1 MKTKFKL
8 SNRILSIVL
17 ALVLMVGILPTTS
30 FTASAAETEYDG
42 VIGELYYKVD
52 QENNI
57 TTIFG
62 NGALSSTTALANV
75 MTSNVVI
82 EEGVTS
88 IGNTAFRGLSSL
100 EELTVKGDVT
110 IGNYAF
116 QGCASLETVTFMGN
130 VTSVGNYAFRGCDGL
145 STIYYYGTT
154 EPSYANALSSVTLY
168 SSKGVS
174 FCGLT
179 PSNLPATQD
188 PCSGDHTGWTELSSL
203 TETVPGCYEITSG
216 GKYYLS
222 DDVRNSTN
230 YRPTIR
236 ITCTEDVT
244 LCLNGKTIYPA
255 QSPSSMAVSLSADS
269 TLNLCDCA
277 CTGRILGEEEILFAY
292 NNATINMYSGTL
304 KDSTRDAVYLMDGA
318 SFNMYGGTITG
329 CNQWYGEAAITS
341 YYFSQINIY
350 GGNISDNHKYAI
362 RTEGS
367 IYISGDAK
375 ITGNV
380 KGDVYL
386 REGQTITTGT
396 LTSGAD
402 IGITTVASENDIAI
416 TGSNTADYSRYFH
429 SDNSSYAITNKGNT
443 IYLHKHTC
451 TYSATENK
459 ITQTCSVCNKHTAT
473 ATLTA
478 DDVIYTGSAVATGAS
493 VTFSDNWAGSKE
505 HGEIT
510 YSDNINVGDATAKVT
525 VADKELVTTFKINP
539 ANIAETTVTFDPE
552 NGIYNGSAYTPG
564 VTVTFN
570 GATLVEDKDYTLSWD
585 SSDLTNA
592 GSHTATITGKGNFTG
607 TKNAVFSIDP
617 ADIKGA
623 VVTIDQDTFDYDG
636 QPHKPTAVVT
646 FNGAV
651 LTEGVDYEL
660 YYISK
665 DQIMTWENGEP
676 VKLFG
681 TGKENCDS
689 INAGQYY
696 AIVFGKGNFAT
707 SSRFAYAP
715 YTIKQTK
722 NDWVTEPWI
731 TDWTYGKSA
740 NAPVGEAKFGTVY
753 VLYDGTANDGTTY
766 NGDTPPTKAGSYIAR
781 FFVDETA
788 NYEPIAYSVP
798 FTVKKANYNMIG
810 AKWNYREPFQYNGKE
825 HKVEV
830 VGLPAGVTVESY
842 ENNIAT
848 TVGDYYAK
856 VNLAYDV
863 NNYNAPA
870 INVLG
875 WTIYNDWTPA
885 EYTVNGS
892 GWMNEDFVISAKN
905 GYKISLTNTAN
916 GTWEDALTYSAETNN
931 GSVTFY
937 LKNETSGTI
946 SLAKT
951 VSYKLDK
958 TEPTGRVEFVERTGW
973 EEFIN
978 TITFGLFY
986 KDEVTVKVTA
996 EDNLSGVAKIEYVY
1010 SNEAKTLNEVKEIT
1024 DWTEYNGEF
1033 GVSLQDAKKFVY
1045 FVRITD
1051 NAGNVTYLSTD
1062 GAEYDTTAPV
1072 LYGIENG
1079 GVYHGDKV
1087 FKAMDK
1093 NFLKIEVDGV
1103 NITDTTEGD
1112 DEFKIVADNAEH
1124 TVTVTDKAG
1133 NVTEYKITVYKKYM
1147 VTYSNGDGG
1156 SYEKEF
1162 KYGEAITIPTNEIFK
1177 DTFRKTGHTIKEWQG
1192 YTEGMTMPLSNLTF
1206 TAVYTPCEY
1215 IVTFDQNG
1223 GAEISPITVTFG
1235 EKYGSLPSSAITGLS
1250 GGNKNWYLVDA
1261 DGNVTDTNI
1270 KNLTIVSTA
1279 RDHKLFIKRNVLAPS
1294 VSVVLTVPG
1303 GISDGY
1309 QYYIPG
1315 ASTRVLTATVGN
1327 MNTDILEYTYQW
1339 YKDGTLIEGANSNVL
1354 TLDGNVSDSGTY
1366 KVEVT
1371 AKLKDGT
1378 NIVVNSNTA
1387 TASKEQKVKI
1397 LHATNTL
1404 SYDAN
1409 GGEGGPQSSYTGGT
1423 SINVS
1428 KETPTKEH
1436 NNFIGW
1442 NTAPDGTGESYQAED
1457 AYIFVNDNGNGG
1469 CVVTLYARWKLVEY
1483 TITYVADG
1491 ESVATE
1497 KVEHGKD
1504 ATLTDV
1510 PHKDGYVGKWGSDG
1524 KNITEDTTISAV
1536 YTEVPVV
1543 NPDEVKPEDKTD
1555 LEDTKA
1561 KLEEMLKDDS
1571 YTDDDK
1577 KDIQDA
1583 IDDIDDALKVIG
1595 NVEAAIELIDKLPA
1609 VDTVKPDDEEAIK
1622 AIADAQTAYNAL
1634 SDYEKS
1640 LLDEAAKANLDK
1652 LVAAL
1657 VAYDIVEGDGSSWTE
1672 DSDHSI
1678 TFVVNGL
1685 FSKFV
1690 GIKVDGK
1697 DVDKANYEVKAGST
1711 IITLKASYLDTLAVG
1726 EHTITVVYT
1735 DGSTDGT
1742 FNVHAKANSPATG
1755 DNSNMFLWI
1764 ALLFISGGAVI
1775 TLTVVDRKRRMASK
1789 R

>member
-1 MKTKFKL
+1 MKTKKQFTK
-8 SNRILSIVL
+8 RILSLVL
-17 ALVLMVGILPTTS
+17 ALVMVVSLLPTIS
-30 FTASAAETEYDG
+30 FTASAADSEYDG

-52 QENNI
+52 EENGV

-62 NGALSSTTALANV
+62 NGALSSTTALVNV
-75 MTSNVVI
+75 MTSIVVI

-88 IGNTAFRGLSSL
+88 IGNNAFRGFSSL
-100 EELTVKGDVT
+100 EKLTVKGDVT

-116 QGCASLETVTFMGN
+116 QGCASLEAITFMGN
-130 VTSVGNYAFRGCDGL
+130 VTSVGRNAFMGCASL
-145 STIYYYGTT
+145 SNINYYGTT
-154 EPSYANALSSVTLY
+154 EPSYVNALSSVTLY

-179 PSNLPATQD
+179 PSNPPATQD

-203 TETVPGCYEITSG
+203 TETVSGCYEINSG

-222 DDVRNSTN
+222 DDVRNGTN

-255 QSPSSMAVSLSADS
+255 QSPSSRVVSLSDDS

-277 CTGRILGEEEILFAY
+277 GTGCILGEDEILFAY
-292 NNATINMYSGTL
+292 DNATINMYSGAL
-304 KDSTRDAVYLMDGA
+304 KDSMMEAVFLMEGA

-329 CNQWYGEAAITS
+329 CNRGYGNAAITS
-341 YYFSQINIY
+341 SYLSQINIY

-375 ITGNV
+375 ITGNTE
-380 KGDVYL
+380 GDVYL
-386 REGQTITTGT
+386 KEGQTITAGT

-402 IGITTVASENDIAI
+402 IGITTAASENDIAI

-443 IYLHKHTC
+443 ICLHKHTC

-478 DDVIYTGSAVATGAS
+478 DDVIYTGAAIATGAS

-510 YSDNINVGDATAKVT
+510 YSNNLNVGDATAKVT
-525 VADKELVTTFKINP
+525 VEGKELTTIFKINA
-539 ANIAETTVTFDPE
+539 ANIAETTVTFNPSNITYD
-552 NGIYNGSAYTPG
+552 GSEQKPA
-564 VTVTFN
+564 VTVLWN
-570 GATLVEDKDYTLSWD
+570 GATLVEDKDYTLSWN

-592 GSHTATITGKGNFTG
+592 GFHTATITGKGNFTG
-607 TKNAVFSIDP
+607 TKTAAFTIDP

-623 VVTIDQDTFDYDG
+623 VVTIDRNTFDYDG
-636 QPHKPTAVVT
+636 QPHKPTAIVT

-660 YYISK
+660 YYLSS

-676 VKLFG
+676 VKFFG

-715 YTIKQTK
+715 YTIKQSK
-722 NDWVTEPWI
+722 NNWVKKPWI

-740 NAPVGEAKFGTVY
+740 NVTVGEAKFGTVY
-753 VLYDGTANDGTTY
+753 VHYDGTANDGTTY

-1072 LYGIENG
+1072 IDGVENG
-1079 GVYHGDKV
+1079 KTYYTTQKV
-1087 FKAMDK
+1087 TVTEK
-1093 NFLKIEVDGV
+1093 NVDTITLNGNPATE
-1103 NITDTTEGD
+1103 NITLAGNKEATYT
-1112 DEFKIVADNAEH
+1112 IVVTDNAGNAT
-1124 TVTVTDKAG
+1124 TVTVTMKPIKALASATENLG
-1133 NVTEYKITVYKKYM
+1133 NDNVTSDDAPALEELVETLDALLADEDV
-1147 VTYSNGDGG
+1147 SDGERETLEQHKHIAE
-1156 SYEKEF
+1156 SL
-1162 KYGEAITIPTNEIFK
+1162 IDTINDAADAT
-1177 DTFRKTGHTIKEWQG
+1177 DTENVGKVE
-1192 YTEGMTMPLSNLTF
+1192 
-1206 TAVYTPCEY
+1206 
-1215 IVTFDQNG
+1215 
-1223 GAEISPITVTFG
+1223 
-1235 EKYGSLPSSAITGLS
+1235 
-1250 GGNKNWYLVDA
+1250 
-1261 DGNVTDTNI
+1261 NVTPE
-1270 KNLTIVSTA
+1270 
-1279 RDHKLFIKRNVLAPS
+1279 NV
-1294 VSVVLTVPG
+1294 
-1303 GISDGY
+1303 
-1309 QYYIPG
+1309 
-1315 ASTRVLTATVGN
+1315 
-1327 MNTDILEYTYQW
+1327 
-1339 YKDGTLIEGANSNVL
+1339 
-1354 TLDGNVSDSGTY
+1354 
-1366 KVEVT
+1366 
-1371 AKLKDGT
+1371 
-1378 NIVVNSNTA
+1378 
-1387 TASKEQKVKI
+1387 
-1397 LHATNTL
+1397 
-1404 SYDAN
+1404 
-1409 GGEGGPQSSYTGGT
+1409 
-1423 SINVS
+1423 
-1428 KETPTKEH
+1428 TPE
-1436 NNFIGW
+1436 N
-1442 NTAPDGTGESYQAED
+1442 
-1457 AYIFVNDNGNGG
+1457 
-1469 CVVTLYARWKLVEY
+1469 
-1483 TITYVADG
+1483 
-1491 ESVATE
+1491 
-1497 KVEHGKD
+1497 
-1504 ATLTDV
+1504 
-1510 PHKDGYVGKWGSDG
+1510 
-1524 KNITEDTTISAV
+1524 
-1536 YTEVPVV
+1536 
-1543 NPDEVKPEDKTD
+1543 KTD
-1555 LEDTKA
+1555 LENAKA
-1561 KLEEMLKDDS
+1561 DLEKALEENS
-1571 YTDDDK
+1571 GNYTEDEK
-1577 KDIQDA
+1577 KA
-1583 IDDIDDALKVIG
+1583 IEDELGRIDDALEVIG
-1595 NVEAAIELIDKLPA
+1595 NVEVVEDTVSKLPA

-1622 AIADAQTAYNAL
+1622 AITDAQTAYNAL

-1640 LLDEAAKANLDK
+1640 LVDEATKANLDK
-1652 LVAAL
+1652 LAAAL

-1672 DSDHSI
+1672 DSNHNI

-1697 DVDKANYEVKAGST
+1697 DVDKANYEAKAGST

-1775 TLTVVDRKRRMASK
+1775 TLTVVDKKRRMASK

>member
-1 MKTKFKL
+1 MKTKTQFT
-8 SNRILSIVL
+8 NRILSLVL
-17 ALVLMVGILPTTS
+17 ALVMVLGILPTTS

-62 NGALSSTTALANV
+62 NGALSSTTALVNV

-88 IGNTAFRGLSSL
+88 IGNNAFRGLSSL

-130 VTSVGNYAFRGCDGL
+130 VTSVGNYAFHGCDGL

-154 EPSYANALSSVTLY
+154 EPSYVNALSSVTLY

-179 PSNLPATQD
+179 PSNPPATQD

-203 TETVPGCYEITSG
+203 TETVPGCYEINSG

-255 QSPSSMAVSLSADS
+255 QSPSSMVVSLSADS

-277 CTGRILGEEEILFAY
+277 DTGRILGEEEILFAY

-304 KDSTRDAVYLMDGA
+304 KDSTRDAVYLMNGA
-318 SFNMYGGTITG
+318 SFNMYGGTITD
-329 CNQWYGEAAITS
+329 CNQGYGEAAITS

-362 RTEGS
+362 RTDGS

-451 TYSATENK
+451 TYSAAENK

-478 DDVIYTGSAVATGAS
+478 DDVIYTGSAIATGAS

-510 YSDNINVGDATAKVT
+510 YSDNLFVGDATAKVT

-552 NGIYNGSAYTPG
+552 NGTYNGSAYTPG

-623 VVTIDQDTFDYDG
+623 VVTIDQNTFDYDG
-636 QPHKPTAVVT
+636 QPHKPTAIVT

-665 DQIMTWENGEP
+665 DQIVKWDNDRP
-676 VKLFG
+676 VRFFG
-681 TGKENCDS
+681 NTSSDC

-696 AIVFGKGNFAT
+696 VCVRGKGNFVT
-707 SSRFAYAP
+707 NSGFAYAP
-715 YTIKQTK
+715 YTIKQAK
-722 NDWVTEPWI
+722 NDWITEPWI

-753 VLYDGTANDGTTY
+753 VIYDGTANDGTTY
-766 NGDTPPTKAGSYIAR
+766 NGDTPPTKAGSYVAR

-830 VGLPAGVTVESY
+830 VGLPTGVTVKNY
-842 ENNIAT
+842 ENNTAVA
-848 TVGDYYAK
+848 VGDYYAE
-856 VNLAYDV
+856 VSFDYDAD
-863 NNYNAPA
+863 NYNAPT
-870 INVLG
+870 INKLG
-875 WTIYNDWTPA
+875 WTIYNDWTPT
-885 EYTVNGS
+885 EYTVNGN
-892 GWMNEDFVISAKN
+892 GWMNKDFVISAN
-905 GYKISLTNTAN
+905 DGYKVSLTNTAD
-916 GTWEDALTYSAETNN
+916 GTWSESLTYSAETEV

-937 LKNETSGTI
+937 LKNETDGTI

-951 VSYKLDK
+951 ETYKLDK
-958 TEPTGRVEFVERTGW
+958 TDPTGRVEFVERTGW
-973 EEFIN
+973 EKFVN

-986 KDEVTVKVTA
+986 KEEVTVKTTA
-996 EDNLSGVAKIEYVY
+996 SDNLSGVAKIEYAY
-1010 SNEAKTLNEVKEIT
+1010 SNEAKTLDEVKTIA

-1033 GVSLQDAKKFVY
+1033 GVTLEDAKKFVY

-1051 NAGNVTYLSTD
+1051 KAGNVTYLSTD

-1087 FKAMDK
+1087 FKATDE

-1103 NITDTTEGD
+1103 DITDSTEGD
-1112 DEFKIVADNAEH
+1112 NEFKIVADNAEH

-1162 KYGEAITIPTNEIFK
+1162 KYGEVITIPTNEFFK
-1177 DTFRKTGHTIKEWQG
+1177 DTFRKTGHAIKEWHG
-1192 YTEGMTMPLSNLTF
+1192 YTEGMTMPLKDLTF
-1206 TAVYTPCEY
+1206 TAVYVPCEY
-1215 IVTFDQNG
+1215 TVTFEENG
-1223 GAEISPITVTFG
+1223 GEEINPITVTFG

-1261 DGNVTDTNI
+1261 DGNVTETNI
-1270 KNLTIVSTA
+1270 KKLTLVSTA

-1294 VSVVLTVPG
+1294 VSVALTVPG

-1315 ASTRVLTATVGN
+1315 ASTRVLTATIGN
-1327 MNTDILEYTYQW
+1327 MNTDVLDYTYQW
-1339 YKDGTLIEGANSNVL
+1339 YKDGTLIEGAASNVL

-1378 NIVVNSNTA
+1378 NIVVGSDTA

-1397 LHATNTL
+1397 LHAANTL
-1404 SYDAN
+1404 RYDAN

-1423 SINVS
+1423 SLNVS
-1428 KETPTKEH
+1428 DDEPSREH
-1436 NNFIGW
+1436 HDFIGW
-1442 NTAPDGTGESYQAED
+1442 STAPDGTGDSYKAED
-1457 AYIFVNDNGNGG
+1457 AYTFANDNGNGG
-1469 CVVTLYARWKLVEY
+1469 CEVTLYAQWKLVEY
-1483 TITYVADG
+1483 TVTYMADG
-1491 ESVATE
+1491 ESVSTE

-1504 ATLTDV
+1504 AALNAV
-1510 PHKDGYVGKWGSDG
+1510 PHKDGYVGKWDSDG
-1524 KNITEDTTISAV
+1524 KNITGDTTITAV
-1536 YTEVPVV
+1536 YTAIPVV
-1543 NPDEVKPEDKTD
+1543 KPDEVKPEDKTN
-1555 LEDTKA
+1555 LEDVKA
-1561 KLEEMLKDDS
+1561 KLEDMLKDDS
-1571 YTDDDK
+1571 YTEDDK
-1577 KDIQDA
+1577 KNIQEA
-1583 IDDIDDALKVIG
+1583 IDKIDDALEVIE
-1595 NVEAAIELIDKLPA
+1595 NVEAVEELIDKLP
-1609 VDTVKPDDEEAIK
+1609 DTIKKDDEPAIK
-1622 AIADAQTAYNAL
+1622 AADNAYNAL
-1634 SDYEKS
+1634 TDYEKS
-1640 LLDEAAKANLDK
+1640 LVDEDAKKALADAKA
-1652 LVAAL
+1652 AL
-1657 VAYDIVEGDGSSWTE
+1657 AELNKPADT
-1672 DSDHSI
+1672 DS
-1678 TFVVNGL
+1678 
-1685 FSKFV
+1685 
-1690 GIKVDGK
+1690 
-1697 DVDKANYEVKAGST
+1697 
-1711 IITLKASYLDTLAVG
+1711 
-1726 EHTITVVYT
+1726 
-1735 DGSTDGT
+1735 
-1742 FNVHAKANSPATG
+1742 PQTG

-1775 TLTVVDRKRRMASK
+1775 TLTVVDRKRRSAANK
-1789 R
+1789 

>member
-62 NGALSSTTALANV
+62 NGALSSVSSLANV

-88 IGNTAFRGLSSL
+88 IGNIAFRGLSSL

-130 VTSVGNYAFRGCDGL
+130 VTSVGYNAFYGCASL
-145 STIYYYGTT
+145 TNINYYGTT
-154 EPSYANALSSVTLY
+154 EPSYTNTLSYITLY
-168 SSKGVS
+168 SFNGVS
-174 FCGLT
+174 FCGLI
-179 PSNLPATQD
+179 PSNSPATEV
-188 PCSGDHTGWTELSSL
+188 SGWNTNMVAYSDGVTQYFTYNNYLYQVKYTNLKTVSETRINYDRYGNMICLISSSVHVNL
-203 TETVPGCYEITSG
+203 YASDLGQLITTDMFPQTPGGVLNCYSSYETKVIDTS
-216 GKYYLS
+216 KP
-222 DDVRNSTN
+222 VVV
-230 YRPTIR
+230 
-236 ITCTEDVT
+236 ITCIAVNEPTCSWNGTASATATFIAKDADVFT
-244 LCLNGKTIYPA
+244 KA
-255 QSPSSMAVSLSADS
+255 
-269 TLNLCDCA
+269 
-277 CTGRILGEEEILFAY
+277 
-292 NNATINMYSGTL
+292 NATISSETVSEATNCQTKEQIKYTA
-304 KDSTRDAVYLMDGA
+304 TVT
-318 SFNMYGGTITG
+318 FN
-329 CNQWYGEAAITS
+329 
-341 YYFSQINIY
+341 
-350 GGNISDNHKYAI
+350 
-362 RTEGS
+362 
-367 IYISGDAK
+367 
-375 ITGNV
+375 
-380 KGDVYL
+380 
-386 REGQTITTGT
+386 GQTYTDTK
-396 LTSGAD
+396 SVYGAV
-402 IGITTVASENDIAI
+402 GPHSYTY
-416 TGSNTADYSRYFH
+416 TAD
-429 SDNSSYAITNKGNT
+429 GNT
-443 IYLHKHTC
+443 ITETC
-451 TYSATENK
+451 DNG
-459 ITQTCSVCNKHTAT
+459 CGHTAT

-478 DDVIYTGSAVATGAS
+478 TDATYAGSPITTGAYVIY
-493 VTFSDNWAGSKE
+493 SDGWAGSQE

-510 YSDNINVGDATAKVT
+510 YSNNLNVGDATAKVT
-525 VADKELVTTFKINP
+525 VAAKELVTTFKINP
-539 ANIAETTVTFDPE
+539 ANIAETTVTLDPE
-552 NGIYNGSAYTPG
+552 SGTYNGSAYTPG

-570 GATLVEDKDYTLSWD
+570 GATLVEDKDYTLSWV

-607 TKNAVFSIDP
+607 TKTAAFTIDP

-623 VVTIDQDTFDYDG
+623 VVTIDRDTFDYDG

-715 YTIKQTK
+715 YTIKQAK

-731 TDWTYGKSA
+731 TGWTYGKSA

-766 NGDTPPTKAGSYIAR
+766 NGDTPPTKAGSYVAR

-798 FTVKKANYNMIG
+798 FTVKKANYNMNG
-810 AKWNYREPFQYNGKE
+810 AEWNYREPFQYNGKE

-830 VGLPAGVTVESY
+830 VGLPAGVTVKNY
-842 ENNIAT
+842 ENNTAVA
-848 TVGDYYAK
+848 VGDYYAE
-856 VNLAYDV
+856 VSFDYDAD
-863 NNYNAPA
+863 NYNAPV
-870 INVLG
+870 INKLG

-996 EDNLSGVAKIEYVY
+996 EDNLSGVDKIEYV
-1010 SNEAKTLNEVKEIT
+1010 SFGEAKTLDEVKAIT
-1024 DWTEYNGEF
+1024 DWTEYNGSF
-1033 GVSLQDAKKFVY
+1033 GVTLEDAKKFVY

-1162 KYGEAITIPTNEIFK
+1162 KYGEVITIPTNEIFK

-1250 GGNKNWYLVDA
+1250 GGNKNWYLVDT

-1294 VSVVLTVPG
+1294 ISVALTVPG

-1510 PHKDGYVGKWGSDG
+1510 PHKDGYIGKWDSDG

-1536 YTEVPVV
+1536 YTEVPGV

-1622 AIADAQTAYNAL
+1622 AIVDAQTAYNAL

-1672 DSDHSI
+1672 DSDHNI

-1775 TLTVVDRKRRMASK
+1775 TLTVVDRKK
-1789 R
+1789 RSLIMK

>member
-1 MKTKFKL
+1 MKTKKQFT
-8 SNRILSIVL
+8 NRILSLVL
-17 ALVLMVGILPTTS
+17 ALVMVLGMMPMTKL
-30 FTASAAETEYDG
+30 TASAA
-42 VIGELYYKVD
+42 
-52 QENNI
+52 NI
-57 TTIFG
+57 
-62 NGALSSTTALANV
+62 STTSTPIKEGHYIYFGSNGQKWRVLDASK
-75 MTSNVVI
+75 TSMGSDGMFLFSEN
-82 EEGVTS
+82 
-88 IGNTAFRGLSSL
+88 
-100 EELTVKGDVT
+100 
-110 IGNYAF
+110 
-116 QGCASLETVTFMGN
+116 SLETASIGPTAQNYTTNGLEAWCTNYYNGTNFTAAEKTVMLATTVAQSTGTYDDQTGTNYALDGDYLFLLSAAEAANSAYFADDEARELDHSKYQSKIWFLRTDNNLGTKGQIFN
-130 VTSVGNYAFRGCDGL
+130 VTGLGRITMAPITSHGGNGENWSYRPGFNLDTSKILFVTAATNGKSDGL
-145 STIYYYGTT
+145 TAVSTFGNEWKLTLKDGNSFDRHTLIGKTTVCAGESVTVRHLALSDISADYTNVTAAIFQGDTMVYYGSINSD
-154 EPSYANALSSVTLY
+154 PSATG
-168 SSKGVS
+168 SKLV
-174 FCGLT
+174 L
-179 PSNLPATQD
+179 PSNLVPGNYTLKVYGEDWNGDKRTDIATGT
-188 PCSGDHTGWTELSSL
+188 PYSVNITIKNHTGGSATCIAKAICTDCGNEYGNYSDHSYQY
-203 TETVPGCYEITSG
+203 TVS
-216 GKYYLS
+216 
-222 DDVRNSTN
+222 
-230 YRPTIR
+230 
-236 ITCTEDVT
+236 
-244 LCLNGKTIYPA
+244 
-255 QSPSSMAVSLSADS
+255 DS
-269 TLNLCDCA
+269 TIIETCRNGCDH
-277 CTGRILGEEEILFAY
+277 R
-292 NNATINMYSGTL
+292 
-304 KDSTRDAVYLMDGA
+304 
-318 SFNMYGGTITG
+318 
-329 CNQWYGEAAITS
+329 
-341 YYFSQINIY
+341 
-350 GGNISDNHKYAI
+350 
-362 RTEGS
+362 
-367 IYISGDAK
+367 
-375 ITGNV
+375 
-380 KGDVYL
+380 
-386 REGQTITTGT
+386 
-396 LTSGAD
+396 
-402 IGITTVASENDIAI
+402 
-416 TGSNTADYSRYFH
+416 
-429 SDNSSYAITNKGNT
+429 
-443 IYLHKHTC
+443 
-451 TYSATENK
+451 
-459 ITQTCSVCNKHTAT
+459 AT

-478 DDVIYTGSAVATGAS
+478 TDATYAGSPITTGAYVIY
-493 VTFSDNWAGSKE
+493 SDSWAGSQE

-510 YSDNINVGDATAKVT
+510 YSNNLNVGDATAKVT
-525 VADKELVTTFKINP
+525 VEGKVLTTTFKIN
-539 ANIAETTVTFDPE
+539 AAKISGAAVTLNPTS
-552 NGIYNGSAYTPG
+552 GTYTGTAYNPSVS
-564 VTVTFN
+564 VTLDGF
-570 GATLVEDKDYTLSWD
+570 GTLVEGTDYTLSWNKTGF
-585 SSDLTNA
+585 TNA
-592 GSHTATITGKGNFTG
+592 ESYTVTVTGKGNFKG
-607 TKNAVFSIDP
+607 TKNAVFSINP
-617 ADIKGA
+617 ADIKSA
-623 VVTIDQDTFDYDG
+623 DVILDQNTFVYDG
-636 QPHKPTAVVT
+636 QPHKPTAIVT

-715 YTIKQTK
+715 YTIKQAK
-722 NDWVTEPWI
+722 NNWVTEPWI

-753 VLYDGTANDGTTY
+753 VLYDGPANDGTTY
-766 NGDTPPTKAGSYIAR
+766 NGDTPPTKAGSYVAR

-830 VGLPAGVTVESY
+830 VGLPAGVTVKNY
-842 ENNIAT
+842 ENNTAVA
-848 TVGDYYAK
+848 VGDYYAE
-856 VNLAYDV
+856 VSFDYDAD
-863 NNYNAPA
+863 NYNAPV
-870 INVLG
+870 INKLG
-875 WTIYNDWTPA
+875 WTIYNDWTPS

-1010 SNEAKTLNEVKEIT
+1010 SNEAKTLNEVKEIA

-1103 NITDTTEGD
+1103 DITDTTEGD

-1124 TVTVTDKAG
+1124 TVTVTDEAG
-1133 NVTEYKITVYKKYM
+1133 NVTEFKITVYKKYM

-1162 KYGEAITIPTNEIFK
+1162 KYGEVITIPTNEFFK
-1177 DTFRKTGHTIKEWQG
+1177 DTFRKTGHAIKEWQG
-1192 YTEGMTMPLSNLTF
+1192 YTEGMTMPLKDLTF
-1206 TAVYTPCEY
+1206 TAVYVPCEY
-1215 IVTFDQNG
+1215 TVTFEENG
-1223 GAEISPITVTFG
+1223 GEEINPITVTFG
-1235 EKYGSLPSSAITGLS
+1235 EKYGSLPSSVITGLS

-1294 VSVVLTVPG
+1294 ISVALTVPG

-1436 NNFIGW
+1436 SNFIGW

-1483 TITYVADG
+1483 TVTYVADG

-1504 ATLTDV
+1504 AILTDV
-1510 PHKDGYVGKWGSDG
+1510 PHKDGYVGKWDSDG

-1543 NPDEVKPEDKTD
+1543 NPDEVKPEDKTN

-1583 IDDIDDALKVIG
+1583 IDDIDDALEVIG
-1595 NVEAAIELIDKLPA
+1595 NVEAAIELIDKLP
-1609 VDTVKPDDEEAIK
+1609 DTITKDNEAAIK
-1622 AIADAQTAYNAL
+1622 AADDAYNAL
-1634 SDYEKS
+1634 TDYEKS
-1640 LLDEAAKANLDK
+1640 LVDEGAKKTLDDAKA
-1652 LVAAL
+1652 AL
-1657 VAYDIVEGDGSSWTE
+1657 AEL
-1672 DSDHSI
+1672 
-1678 TFVVNGL
+1678 N
-1685 FSKFV
+1685 KP
-1690 GIKVDGK
+1690 
-1697 DVDKANYEVKAGST
+1697 A
-1711 IITLKASYLDTLAVG
+1711 DT
-1726 EHTITVVYT
+1726 T
-1735 DGSTDGT
+1735 
-1742 FNVHAKANSPATG
+1742 SPAT
-1755 DNSNMFLWI
+1755 DNTNNLWLWA
-1764 ALLFISGGAVI
+1764 ALLFVSGGTVI
-1775 TLTVVDRKRRMASK
+1775 TLTVVDKKKRAVK
-1789 R
+1789 

>member
-17 ALVLMVGILPTTS
+17 ALVLMVGILPMTS
-30 FTASAAETEYDG
+30 FTASATETEYDG

-62 NGALSSTTALANV
+62 NGALSSVSSLANV

-88 IGNTAFRGLSSL
+88 IGNIAFRGLSSL

-110 IGNYAF
+110 IGDYAF

-130 VTSVGNYAFRGCDGL
+130 VTSVGRNAFYGCASL
-145 STIYYYGTT
+145 TNINYYGTT
-154 EPSYANALSSVTLY
+154 EPSYTNTLSYITLY
-168 SSKGVS
+168 SFNGVS
-174 FCGLT
+174 FCGLI
-179 PSNLPATQD
+179 PSNSPATEV
-188 PCSGDHTGWTELSSL
+188 SGWNTNMVAYSDGVTQYFTYNNYLYQVKYTNLKTVSETRIDYDRYGNMICPISSSVHVSL
-203 TETVPGCYEITSG
+203 YA
-216 GKYYLS
+216 S
-222 DDVRNSTN
+222 DLGQ
-230 YRPTIR
+230 R
-236 ITCTEDVT
+236 ITTDMFPQTPGSVLNCYGNNENRVIDTSKPVVVITCIAVNEPIWSWNGTASATATFIAKNADVFT
-244 LCLNGKTIYPA
+244 KA
-255 QSPSSMAVSLSADS
+255 
-269 TLNLCDCA
+269 
-277 CTGRILGEEEILFAY
+277 
-292 NNATINMYSGTL
+292 NATISSETVSEATNCQTKEQIKYTA
-304 KDSTRDAVYLMDGA
+304 TVT
-318 SFNMYGGTITG
+318 FN
-329 CNQWYGEAAITS
+329 
-341 YYFSQINIY
+341 
-350 GGNISDNHKYAI
+350 
-362 RTEGS
+362 
-367 IYISGDAK
+367 
-375 ITGNV
+375 
-380 KGDVYL
+380 
-386 REGQTITTGT
+386 GQTYTDTK
-396 LTSGAD
+396 SVYGAV
-402 IGITTVASENDIAI
+402 GPHSYTY
-416 TGSNTADYSRYFH
+416 TAD
-429 SDNSSYAITNKGNT
+429 GNT
-443 IYLHKHTC
+443 ITETC
-451 TYSATENK
+451 DNG
-459 ITQTCSVCNKHTAT
+459 CGHTAT

-478 DDVIYTGSAVATGAS
+478 TDATYAGSPITTGAYVIY
-493 VTFSDNWAGSKE
+493 SDGWAGSQE

-510 YSDNINVGDATAKVT
+510 YSNNLNVGDATAKVT
-525 VADKELVTTFKINP
+525 VAAKELVTTFKINP
-539 ANIAETTVTFDPE
+539 ANITETTVTFDPE

-607 TKNAVFSIDP
+607 TKTAAFTIDP

-623 VVTIDQDTFDYDG
+623 VVTIDRDTFDYDG

-715 YTIKQTK
+715 YTIKQAK
-722 NDWVTEPWI
+722 NNWVTEPWI

-766 NGDTPPTKAGSYIAR
+766 NGDTPPTKAGSYVAR

-830 VGLPAGVTVESY
+830 VGLPAGVTVKNY
-842 ENNIAT
+842 ENNTAVA
-848 TVGDYYAK
+848 VGDYYAE
-856 VNLAYDV
+856 VSFDYDAD
-863 NNYNAPA
+863 NYNAPV
-870 INVLG
+870 INKLG
-875 WTIYNDWTPA
+875 WTIYNDWTPS

-996 EDNLSGVAKIEYVY
+996 EDNLSGVDKIEYV
-1010 SNEAKTLNEVKEIT
+1010 SFGEAKTLDEVKAIT
-1024 DWTEYNGEF
+1024 DWTEYNGSF
-1033 GVSLQDAKKFVY
+1033 GVTLEDAKKFVY

-1162 KYGEAITIPTNEIFK
+1162 KYGEVITIPTNEIFK

-1510 PHKDGYVGKWGSDG
+1510 PHKDGYVGKWDSDG

-1672 DSDHSI
+1672 DSDHNI

>member
-1 MKTKFKL
+1 MKTKTQFT
-8 SNRILSIVL
+8 NRILSLVL
-17 ALVLMVGILPTTS
+17 ALVMVLGMLPTIS
-30 FTASAAETEYDG
+30 FTASATETEYDG

-62 NGALSSTTALANV
+62 NGALSSVSSLANV

-88 IGNTAFRGLSSL
+88 IGNIAFRGLSSL

-110 IGNYAF
+110 IGDYAF

-130 VTSVGNYAFRGCDGL
+130 VTSVGRNAFYGCASL
-145 STIYYYGTT
+145 TNINYYGTT
-154 EPSYANALSSVTLY
+154 EPSYTNTLSYITLY
-168 SSKGVS
+168 SFNGVS
-174 FCGLT
+174 FCGLI
-179 PSNLPATQD
+179 PSNSPATEV
-188 PCSGDHTGWTELSSL
+188 SGWNTNMVAYSDGVTQYFTYNNYLYQVKYTNLKTVSETRIDYDRDGNMICPISSSVHVSL
-203 TETVPGCYEITSG
+203 YA
-216 GKYYLS
+216 S
-222 DDVRNSTN
+222 DLGQ
-230 YRPTIR
+230 R
-236 ITCTEDVT
+236 ITTDMFPQTPGSVLNCYGNNENRVIDTSKPVVVITCIAVNEPIWSWNGTASATATFIAKNADVFT
-244 LCLNGKTIYPA
+244 KA
-255 QSPSSMAVSLSADS
+255 
-269 TLNLCDCA
+269 
-277 CTGRILGEEEILFAY
+277 
-292 NNATINMYSGTL
+292 NATISSETVSEATNCQTKEQIKYTA
-304 KDSTRDAVYLMDGA
+304 TVT
-318 SFNMYGGTITG
+318 FN
-329 CNQWYGEAAITS
+329 
-341 YYFSQINIY
+341 
-350 GGNISDNHKYAI
+350 
-362 RTEGS
+362 
-367 IYISGDAK
+367 
-375 ITGNV
+375 
-380 KGDVYL
+380 
-386 REGQTITTGT
+386 GQTYTDTK
-396 LTSGAD
+396 SVYGAV
-402 IGITTVASENDIAI
+402 GPHSYTY
-416 TGSNTADYSRYFH
+416 TAD
-429 SDNSSYAITNKGNT
+429 GNT
-443 IYLHKHTC
+443 ITETC
-451 TYSATENK
+451 DNG
-459 ITQTCSVCNKHTAT
+459 CGHTAT

-478 DDVIYTGSAVATGAS
+478 TDATYAGSPITTGAYVIY
-493 VTFSDNWAGSKE
+493 SDGWAGSQE

-510 YSDNINVGDATAKVT
+510 YSNNLNVGDATAKVT
-525 VADKELVTTFKINP
+525 VAAKELVTTFKINP
-539 ANIAETTVTFDPE
+539 ANITETTVTFDPE

-607 TKNAVFSIDP
+607 TKTAAFTIDP

-623 VVTIDQDTFDYDG
+623 VVTIDRDTFDYDG

-715 YTIKQTK
+715 YTIKQAK
-722 NDWVTEPWI
+722 NNWVTEPWI

-766 NGDTPPTKAGSYIAR
+766 NGDTPPTKAGSYVAR

-830 VGLPAGVTVESY
+830 VGLPAGVTVKNY
-842 ENNIAT
+842 ENNTAVA
-848 TVGDYYAK
+848 VGDYYAE
-856 VNLAYDV
+856 VSFDYDAD
-863 NNYNAPA
+863 NYNAPV
-870 INVLG
+870 INKLG
-875 WTIYNDWTPA
+875 WTIYNDWTPS

-996 EDNLSGVAKIEYVY
+996 EDNLSGVDKIEYV
-1010 SNEAKTLNEVKEIT
+1010 SFGEAKTLDEVKAIT
-1024 DWTEYNGEF
+1024 DWTEYNGSF
-1033 GVSLQDAKKFVY
+1033 GVTLEDAKKFVY

-1162 KYGEAITIPTNEIFK
+1162 KYGEVITIPTNEFFK
-1177 DTFRKTGHTIKEWQG
+1177 DTFRKTGHAIKEWQG

-1315 ASTRVLTATVGN
+1315 ASTRILTATVGN

-1491 ESVATE
+1491 ESVSTE
-1497 KVEHGKD
+1497 TVGHGKD
-1504 ATLTDV
+1504 VILPAV
-1510 PHKDGYVGKWGSDG
+1510 PAKDGYVGKWDSDG
-1524 KNITEDTTISAV
+1524 KNIIGDTTITAV
-1536 YTEVPVV
+1536 YTAIPVV
-1543 NPDEVKPEDKTD
+1543 KPDEVKPEDKVE
-1555 LEDTKA
+1555 LEDTK
-1561 KLEEMLKDDS
+1561 KQLEEMLKDDS

-1595 NVEAAIELIDKLPA
+1595 NVEAVEELIDKLPENITGN
-1609 VDTVKPDDEEAIK
+1609 DGDAIK
-1622 AIADAQTAYNAL
+1622 AADDAYNAL

-1640 LLDEAAKANLDK
+1640 LVDEAAKKALTDAK
-1652 LVAAL
+1652 AAL
-1657 VAYDIVEGDGSSWTE
+1657 AELNKPADP
-1672 DSDHSI
+1672 
-1678 TFVVNGL
+1678 
-1685 FSKFV
+1685 
-1690 GIKVDGK
+1690 
-1697 DVDKANYEVKAGST
+1697 
-1711 IITLKASYLDTLAVG
+1711 
-1726 EHTITVVYT
+1726 
-1735 DGSTDGT
+1735 
-1742 FNVHAKANSPATG
+1742 NSPATG

-1775 TLTVVDRKRRMASK
+1775 TLTVVDRKKRMASK